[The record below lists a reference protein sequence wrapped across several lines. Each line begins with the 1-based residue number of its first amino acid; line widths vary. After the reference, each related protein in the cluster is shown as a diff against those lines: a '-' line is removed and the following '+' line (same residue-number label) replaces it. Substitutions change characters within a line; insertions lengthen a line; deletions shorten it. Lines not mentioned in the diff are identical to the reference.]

1 MANKIFD
8 ELHKATE
15 ILLSDCTKN
24 IDNLSTEYNTIK
36 SNLITVLKE
45 INELR
50 IKSITENHETNTRKN
65 NNNRQG
71 LL

>member
-50 IKSITENHETNTRKN
+50 IKSITENYETGKN

>member
-50 IKSITENHETNTRKN
+50 IKSITKHDDTRKN
-65 NNNRQG
+65 SNNRQG
-71 LL
+71 